1 MGALIIIAVLVLV
14 WAYKTGRPM
23 KLVLTPE
30 EAKAVR
36 AKWWRTARF
45 ELKLWAVAFVL
56 GYALAGNAL
65 ASEHWRWYVYVFI
78 VWGSL
83 LIFSRLAIWATVVWL
98 ALYFAA
104 ATFAHYL
111 LKYDMP
117 SLAVLVPILSVTC
130 AIIIRAVLLLGT
142 RHGKLLV
149 NPPPPAPPTSVPGDS
164 LPKYDWDTDTWL
176 YENGNRAPAYIR
188 HKKYDENHSNRLWNR
203 DPDELR

>member
-36 AKWWRTARF
+36 AKWWRMARF
-45 ELKLWAVAFVL
+45 ELKLWAGAFVL

-65 ASEHWRWYVYVFI
+65 VSEHWRWYVYVFI

-117 SLAVLVPILSVTC
+117 ISGSVGADTIGDVCNYHSSSLVAWNKAWKASGQPSTS
-130 AIIIRAVLLLGT
+130 G
-142 RHGKLLV
+142 
-149 NPPPPAPPTSVPGDS
+149 APNERP
-164 LPKYDWDTDTWL
+164 
-176 YENGNRAPAYIR
+176 R
-188 HKKYDENHSNRLWNR
+188 
-203 DPDELR
+203 